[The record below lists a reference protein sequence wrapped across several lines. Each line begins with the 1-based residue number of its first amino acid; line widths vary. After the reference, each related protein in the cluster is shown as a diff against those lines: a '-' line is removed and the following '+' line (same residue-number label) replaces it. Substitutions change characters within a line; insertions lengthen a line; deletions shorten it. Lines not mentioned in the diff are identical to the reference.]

1 MRLFGKCMDSL
12 GGPLECMESGF
23 AATGVAGTGLIN
35 VSLEFK
41 RPGDEDTQDDEF
53 EIKYESIK
61 SKQVR
66 DYTHLGELLV
76 MNDPKPH

>member
-1 MRLFGKCMDSL
+1 
-12 GGPLECMESGF
+12 MESGF
-23 AATGVAGTGLIN
+23 AATRVAEFPGLIN

-66 DYTHLGELLV
+66 DYILE
-76 MNDPKPH
+76 NC